1 MNKLRSSLSVSKNST
16 KRKKTLLACRCTD
29 VRFKFWDVTIK
40 LVKRAKTTASHFF
53 CGYLLEKQTASHFFC
68 GYLLEKHTASH
79 FFCGYLLEKY
89 WECECAFFQ
98 LQDTENVSAPFFS
111 YRLKNCLMHFTHVTL
126 NIWFFHFGLMEPFIK
141 VTKLLSRII
150 RFKKNHFIRFSGDV
164 WKTPILKISED
175 SKKTLFGG
183 VLLKQFEESIV
194 SPITILKTD
203 SIVNNSGESS

>member
-68 GYLLEKHTASH
+68 GYLLEKQTASH

-111 YRLKNCLMHFTHVTL
+111 YRLKNSLMHFTHVTL

>member
-1 MNKLRSSLSVSKNST
+1 
-16 KRKKTLLACRCTD
+16 
-29 VRFKFWDVTIK
+29 
-40 LVKRAKTTASHFF
+40 
-53 CGYLLEKQTASHFFC
+53 
-68 GYLLEKHTASH
+68 
-79 FFCGYLLEKY
+79 
-89 WECECAFFQ
+89 
-98 LQDTENVSAPFFS
+98 
-111 YRLKNCLMHFTHVTL
+111 MHFTHVTL

-164 WKTPILKISED
+164 WKTPVLKISED

-183 VLLKQFEESIV
+183 VLLKQFEETIV